1 MQTQWRECDETQP
14 PLHPGQILA
23 EDFMAPH
30 QISGRVLACA
40 LQVSHSRIF
49 NIVSHRSAIT
59 ADTALRLARYFN
71 TSPWFWMNLQIRFDL
86 EVAEQQ
92 VPHPAVSITPLE
104 PSADGADDRWDAGTW

>member
-1 MQTQWRECDETQP
+1 MQTQWRESEPLP

-23 EDFMAPH
+23 EDFMAPRC
-30 QISGRVLACA
+30 INGRVLAGA

-92 VPHPAVSITPLE
+92 VPHPAARITPLE
-104 PSADGADDRWDAGTW
+104 AAAVGDDDRWDDGAW

>member
-1 MQTQWRECDETQP
+1 MQMQWREHESPP

-23 EDFMAPH
+23 EDFMAP
-30 QISGRVLACA
+30 QRISGRVLACA

-86 EVAEQQ
+86 ETAEQQ
-92 VPHPAVSITPLE
+92 VPHPAGRITPLDAAKVGDDE
-104 PSADGADDRWDAGTW
+104 RWDDGAW

>member
-1 MQTQWRECDETQP
+1 MQAQWRERETQP

-30 QISGRVLACA
+30 RISGRVLACA

-86 EVAEQQ
+86 EVAGQQ
-92 VPHPAVSITPLE
+92 VPHPAGGIIPLDT
-104 PSADGADDRWDAGTW
+104 SRAGADTGQEEGAW